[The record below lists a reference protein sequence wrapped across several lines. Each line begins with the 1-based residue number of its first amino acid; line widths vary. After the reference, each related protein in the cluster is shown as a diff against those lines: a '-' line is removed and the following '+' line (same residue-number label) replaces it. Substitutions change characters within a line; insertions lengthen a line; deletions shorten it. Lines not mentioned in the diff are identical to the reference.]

1 MDILGG
7 IGPAHEER
15 GFTMIPFGIAGVQMQ
30 VSAHADNVSVMKRK
44 VAELTAFYPW
54 VQMVVFSEL
63 APLGASLANAQPI
76 PGPLEETFRTL
87 AARHKVWLIPGSFFE
102 RDGDRIYNTALVI
115 NPAGE
120 VVGRYRK
127 MFPFYPYEDGTSAG
141 DQFLVFDVPDVGR
154 FGVMICYDLW
164 FPEMARTLAVMGAEV
179 ILQPTMTTTIDRE
192 LELCMLRANAAM
204 NQCYLWGING
214 AGAGGVGRSM
224 VCSPE
229 GRILHEAGSS
239 EETFAL
245 EVDFDLVRYSRQ
257 RGLLRLGQVL
267 KSFRDAP
274 VSFDVYQPGVAR
286 PFLESLGPLHRD
298 RR

>member
-1 MDILGG
+1 
-7 IGPAHEER
+7 
-15 GFTMIPFGIAGVQMQ
+15 MIPFGIAGVQMQ
-30 VSAHADNVSVMKRK
+30 VSAHADNVSAMKRK

-54 VQMVVFSEL
+54 VEMVVFSEL
-63 APLGASLANAQPI
+63 APLGPSLANAQPI
-76 PGPLEETFRTL
+76 PGPLEETFRAL
-87 AARHKVWLIPGSFFE
+87 AARHRIWLIPGSFFE

-141 DQFLVFDVPDVGR
+141 DQFLVFDVPDVGC

-192 LELCMLRANAAM
+192 LEQCMLRANAAM
-204 NQCYLWGING
+204 NQCYMWGING
-214 AGAGGVGRSM
+214 AGGGGIGRSM

-245 EVDFDLVRYSRQ
+245 EVDFELVRHTRQ
-257 RGLLRLGQVL
+257 HGLLRLGQVL

-274 VSFDVYQPGVAR
+274 VSFDVYQAGVAR

-298 RR
+298 KR

>member
-1 MDILGG
+1 
-7 IGPAHEER
+7 
-15 GFTMIPFGIAGVQMQ
+15 MIPFGIAGVQMQ
-30 VSAHADNVSVMKRK
+30 VSAHADNVSAMKRK

-54 VQMVVFSEL
+54 VEMVVFSEL
-63 APLGASLANAQPI
+63 APLGPSLANAQPI
-76 PGPLEETFRTL
+76 PGPLEETFRAL
-87 AARHKVWLIPGSFFE
+87 AARHRIWLIPGSFFE

-141 DQFLVFDVPDVGR
+141 DQFLVFDVPDVGC

-192 LELCMLRANAAM
+192 LEQCMLRANAAM

-214 AGAGGVGRSM
+214 AGGGGVGRSM

-245 EVDFDLVRYSRQ
+245 EVDFELVRHTRQ
-257 RGLLRLGQVL
+257 HGLLRLGQVL

-298 RR
+298 KR

>member
-1 MDILGG
+1 
-7 IGPAHEER
+7 
-15 GFTMIPFGIAGVQMQ
+15 MIPFGIAGVQMQ
-30 VSAHADNVSVMKRK
+30 VSAHADNVSAMKRK

-54 VQMVVFSEL
+54 VEMVVFSEL
-63 APLGASLANAQPI
+63 APLGPSLANAQPI
-76 PGPLEETFRTL
+76 PGPLEETFRAL
-87 AARHKVWLIPGSFFE
+87 AARHRIWLIPGSFFE

-192 LELCMLRANAAM
+192 LEQCMLRANAAM

-214 AGAGGVGRSM
+214 AGGGGVGRSM

-245 EVDFDLVRYSRQ
+245 EVDFELVRHTRQ
-257 RGLLRLGQVL
+257 HGLLRLGQVL

-298 RR
+298 KR

>member
-1 MDILGG
+1 
-7 IGPAHEER
+7 
-15 GFTMIPFGIAGVQMQ
+15 MIPFGIAGVQMH
-30 VSAHADNVSVMKRK
+30 VAAHGDNVPAMKRK

-54 VQMVVFSEL
+54 VKMVVFSEL
-63 APLGASLANAQPI
+63 APLGPSLANAQSI
-76 PGPLEETFRTL
+76 PGPLEETFREL
-87 AARHKVWLIPGSFFE
+87 AARYQIWLIPGSFFE

-115 NPAGE
+115 NPSGE

-127 MFPFYPYEDGTSAG
+127 IFPFYPYEDGSAAG
-141 DQFLVFDVPDVGR
+141 DQFLIFDVPDVGR

-192 LELCMLRANAAM
+192 LEQCMLRANSAM

-214 AGAGGVGRSM
+214 VGSGGVGRSM

-229 GRILHEAGSS
+229 GRILHEAGAG
-239 EETFAL
+239 EESFAL
-245 EVDFDLVRYSRQ
+245 EVDFELVRYTRQ
-257 RGLLRLGQVL
+257 HGLLRLGQVL

-274 VSFDVYQPGVAR
+274 VSFDIYQPGAER
-286 PFLESLGPLHRD
+286 PFLDSLGPLHRD
-298 RR
+298 QR

>member
-1 MDILGG
+1 
-7 IGPAHEER
+7 
-15 GFTMIPFGIAGVQMQ
+15 MIPFGIAGVQMQ
-30 VSAHADNVSVMKRK
+30 VSAHADNVSAMKRK

-54 VQMVVFSEL
+54 VEMVVFSEL
-63 APLGASLANAQPI
+63 APLGPSLANAQPI
-76 PGPLEETFRTL
+76 PGPLEETFRAL
-87 AARHKVWLIPGSFFE
+87 AARHRIWLIPGSFFE

-192 LELCMLRANAAM
+192 LEQCMLRANAAM

-214 AGAGGVGRSM
+214 AGGGGIGRSM

-245 EVDFDLVRYSRQ
+245 EVDFELVRHTRQ
-257 RGLLRLGQVL
+257 HGLLRLGQVL

-298 RR
+298 KR

>member
-1 MDILGG
+1 
-7 IGPAHEER
+7 
-15 GFTMIPFGIAGVQMQ
+15 MIPFGIAGVQMQ
-30 VSAHADNVSVMKRK
+30 VSAHADNVSAMKRK

-54 VQMVVFSEL
+54 VEMVVFSEL
-63 APLGASLANAQPI
+63 APLGPSLANAQPI
-76 PGPLEETFRTL
+76 PGPLEETFRAL
-87 AARHKVWLIPGSFFE
+87 AARHRIWLIPGSFFE

-192 LELCMLRANAAM
+192 LEQCMLRANAAM
-204 NQCYLWGING
+204 NQCYMWGING
-214 AGAGGVGRSM
+214 AGGGGIGRSM

-245 EVDFDLVRYSRQ
+245 EVDFELVRHTRQ
-257 RGLLRLGQVL
+257 HGLLRLGQVL

-298 RR
+298 KR

>member
-1 MDILGG
+1 
-7 IGPAHEER
+7 
-15 GFTMIPFGIAGVQMQ
+15 MIPFGIAGVQMQ
-30 VSAHADNVSVMKRK
+30 VSAHADNVSAMKRK

-54 VQMVVFSEL
+54 VEMVVFSEL
-63 APLGASLANAQPI
+63 APLGPSLANAQPI
-76 PGPLEETFRTL
+76 PGPLEETFRAL
-87 AARHKVWLIPGSFFE
+87 AARHRIWLIPGSFFE

-192 LELCMLRANAAM
+192 LEQCMLRANAAM
-204 NQCYLWGING
+204 NQCYIWGING
-214 AGAGGVGRSM
+214 AGGGGVGRSM

-245 EVDFDLVRYSRQ
+245 EVDFELVRHTRQ
-257 RGLLRLGQVL
+257 HGLLRLGQVL

-298 RR
+298 KR

>member
-1 MDILGG
+1 
-7 IGPAHEER
+7 
-15 GFTMIPFGIAGVQMQ
+15 MIPFGIAGVQMQ
-30 VSAHADNVSVMKRK
+30 VSAHADNVPAMKRK

-63 APLGASLANAQPI
+63 APLGPSLANAQPI
-76 PGPLEETFRTL
+76 PGPLEETFREL
-87 AARHKVWLIPGSFFE
+87 AARHRIWLIPGSFFE

-214 AGAGGVGRSM
+214 AGGGGVGRSM

-245 EVDFDLVRYSRQ
+245 EVDFELVRHTRQ
-257 RGLLRLGQVL
+257 HGLLRLGQVL

-298 RR
+298 KR